1 MKERHIVLY
10 SGSEELLKELETL
23 KRKSSELF
31 LQLEYME
38 HQEAPRLSYIYQY
51 ETRIGTLE
59 FELLLAEVNI
69 SLLNLAISLRQIAIN
84 LGKTADDK
92 EINKQVEAEKEK
104 FKAKIEDKESEI
116 KSAKESAK
124 SSVLNPDESQELR
137 KLYRK
142 IAKALHPDMNPKVSQ
157 KGKRLFIKATEAYHK
172 GDLNILRQIVL
183 SLKNN
188 EIIDGGSGDCS
199 EISEAEI
206 IAQIEKIKKTIK
218 DFETRIA
225 YLNTQFPFIYRE
237 KLKDEHWI
245 NQRRSELEEKI
256 AKANKKIEE
265 LNNYLKILESW
276 TKE

>member
-206 IAQIEKIKKTIK
+206 IAQIEKIKKTS
-218 DFETRIA
+218 RI
-225 YLNTQFPFIYRE
+225 
-237 KLKDEHWI
+237 LK
-245 NQRRSELEEKI
+245 QG
-256 AKANKKIEE
+256 
-265 LNNYLKILESW
+265 
-276 TKE
+276 